1 MNIPLFK
8 VNMAEVISG
17 RLGETSKQ
25 IDNVFREVNNF
36 GKGILFF
43 DEIDTF
49 ATKRTYDDG
58 CDKEISGAV
67 DKMLQ
72 EIDSINPNILFV
84 CATNVSDELDPA
96 LLRRFNMKLWFKNPT
111 REQIEDYIM
120 EYFDKRNVDL
130 DAMILSG
137 IENFKS
143 KSWSDAEM
151 YCEAHFRRIVLD
163 SETIIYG
170 NEWIGNE

>member
-1 MNIPLFK
+1 MKNINMIK
-8 VNMAEVISG
+8 VFMKEN
-17 RLGETSKQ
+17 
-25 IDNVFREVNNF
+25 
-36 GKGILFF
+36 
-43 DEIDTF
+43 EID
-49 ATKRTYDDG
+49 
-58 CDKEISGAV
+58 
-67 DKMLQ
+67 
-72 EIDSINPNILFV
+72 
-84 CATNVSDELDPA
+84 
-96 LLRRFNMKLWFKNPT
+96 
-111 REQIEDYIM
+111 
-120 EYFDKRNVDL
+120 FDKRNVDL